1 MTLLLELKPGL
12 EEQINQ
18 LADAQGVP
26 MSECVNSLL
35 EKILLRERN
44 EATISAL
51 DSFMEGDGEEQ
62 NDTWGALEKGLSESR
77 QLTRSRTS

>member
-12 EEQINQ
+12 EVQIRQ
-18 LADAQGVP
+18 LAQEQGIQ
-26 MSECVNSLL
+26 MTECVQSLL
-35 EKILLRERN
+35 EKALLRERN

-62 NDTWGALEKGLSESR
+62 NDTWVALEKGLSESR
-77 QLTRSRTS
+77 QLTRRTPR